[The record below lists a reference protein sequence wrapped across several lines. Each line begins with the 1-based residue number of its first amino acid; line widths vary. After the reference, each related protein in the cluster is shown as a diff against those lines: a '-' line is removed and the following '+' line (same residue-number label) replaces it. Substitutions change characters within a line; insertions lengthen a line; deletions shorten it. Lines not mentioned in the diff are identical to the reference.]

1 MIRWGIIGPGSIA
14 RVFCNGLRFSQTGAA
29 VAVASRDRQKAAQFA
44 DLFSIETVHASYDAL
59 LADSGVDAVYV
70 ATIHPAHLE
79 WVEKAAAADKHILV
93 EKPMGMNAIQVE
105 AMVEAARSNDVFL
118 MEAFMY
124 RCHPQMQKVAELIA
138 DGAIGTVRVVRSAF
152 GYRAGFNP
160 DSRAYSRDLGG
171 GGIMDVGC
179 YPASAARFVA
189 GAASEKAFLDP
200 IEIKANGII
209 GESGVDYYTAATLR
223 FENDVIGEISTG
235 VACNLPGEIAVF
247 GEEGILRVPQP
258 WLPSS
263 PCRTAQHALPLDTTF
278 PSSELVLE
286 RGGSVENIEVVA
298 DRDLFTYE
306 ADVVAA
312 HIDARQAPTMNWDD
326 SLGNMR
332 LLDQWRAQ
340 IGLRYPQDA

>member
-1 MIRWGIIGPGSIA
+1 MIRWGILGPGQIA
-14 RVFCNGLRFSQTGAA
+14 RVFCNGLRFSQTGEA
-29 VAVASRDRQKAAQFA
+29 VAVASRDEQRAQQLA
-44 DLFSIETVHASYDAL
+44 DLFSIGKVHTSYEAL
-59 LADSGVDAVYV
+59 LADDGIDAVYI

-79 WVEKAAAADKHILV
+79 WVEKAAAAGKHILV
-93 EKPMGMNAIQVE
+93 EKPMGMNAMQVE

-124 RCHPQMQKVAELIA
+124 RCHPQMQKVADLIA
-138 DGAIGTVRVVRSAF
+138 DGAIGAVRVVRSAF
-152 GYRAGFNP
+152 GYRAGFSP
-160 DSRAYSRDLGG
+160 DSRAYRRDLGG

-189 GAASEKAFLDP
+189 GAASGQPFLDP
-200 IEIKANGII
+200 TEVNASGVI
-209 GESGVDYYTAATLR
+209 GESGVDYYAAATLR
-223 FENDVIGEISTG
+223 FANDVIGEISTG

-247 GEEGILRVPQP
+247 GEEGILRVPEP

-263 PCRTAQHALPLDTTF
+263 PCRTAQQALPPDTTF
-278 PSSELVLE
+278 PSSELILE
-286 RGGSVENIEVVA
+286 RGGTAEHIEVAV

-306 ADVVAA
+306 ADIVAA
-312 HIDARQAPTMNWDD
+312 HIDARQSPTMGWDD

-340 IGLRYPQDA
+340 IGLRYPQDG

>member
-14 RVFCNGLRFSQTGAA
+14 RVFCNGLRFSQTGEA
-29 VAVASRDRQKAAQFA
+29 VAVASRDRQKATQFA
-44 DLFSIETVHASYDAL
+44 DLFSIGTIHASYDAL
-59 LADSGVDAVYV
+59 LADDGVDAVYV

-79 WVEKAAAADKHILV
+79 WVEKAAAAGKHILV
-93 EKPMGMNAIQVE
+93 EKPMGMNAGQVE
-105 AMVEAARSNDVFL
+105 AMVKAARSNDVFL

-124 RCHPQMQKVAELIA
+124 RCHPQMQKLAELIA
-138 DGAIGTVRVVRSAF
+138 DGAIGPVRVVRSAF

-160 DSRAYSRDLGG
+160 DSRAYCRELGG

-189 GAASEKAFLDP
+189 GAASEKPFLDP
-200 IEIKANGII
+200 IEVKASGII

-223 FENDVIGEISTG
+223 FENGVIGEISTG

-247 GEEGILRVPQP
+247 GEEGILRVTQP

-286 RGGSVENIEVVA
+286 RGGSVEHIEVVA

-306 ADVVAA
+306 ADAVAA
-312 HIDARQAPTMNWDD
+312 HIDARQSPTMSWDD

-332 LLDQWRAQ
+332 LLDHWRAQ